1 MCTVT
6 AEYFRLSM
14 FTVGCFWPR
23 LRRRQ
28 AAELKN
34 SSLPAHFVVETVD
47 VVPPVAA
54 WLGRARLPV
63 VTVFSPELKD
73 EFTMSSFSFATIKF

>member
-6 AEYFRLSM
+6 AEYFVCQYLWL
-14 FTVGCFWPR
+14 CFRPR

-28 AAELKN
+28 AEALKN

-47 VVPPVAA
+47 VVPSVAA

-63 VTVFSPELKD
+63 VTVFSPEVKD
-73 EFTMSSFSFATIKF
+73 ENTMSSLSFANIKF